1 MIGRLAGRVLMRKPP
16 FLLVDVQGIGY
27 EVEAPMST
35 FFATQGQDDVIL
47 HTHLVVREDAQL
59 LYGFATIRERDLFR
73 ALIKVSGI
81 GPRMAV
87 AVLSG
92 MSEAQF
98 RDCVLND
105 DVTALTKVPGIGK
118 KTAERLII
126 EMRDRLDKQPGGG
139 VPAVAGGEPAVAT
152 PRDEALSAL
161 EALGYKPAEAG
172 RMIARAEKE
181 GADNAESL
189 IRLALRQTV
198 KPSS

>member
-1 MIGRLAGRVLMRKPP
+1 MIGRLAGRVLTRKPP

-27 EVEAPMST
+27 EIEAPMST
-35 FFATQGQDDVIL
+35 FFATQGQDDVVL

-59 LYGFATIRERDLFR
+59 LYGFASERERDLFR

-98 RDCVLND
+98 RDCVMND

-126 EMRDRLDKQPGGG
+126 EMRDRLDKQPGA
-139 VPAVAGGEPAVAT
+139 VAPAVAGGAAVEESA
-152 PRDEALSAL
+152 RDEALSAL
-161 EALGYKPAEAG
+161 EALGYKPAEAN
-172 RMIARAEKE
+172 RMITRAEKE
-181 GADNAESL
+181 GADDAETL

-198 KPSS
+198 K

>member
-1 MIGRLAGRVLMRKPP
+1 MIGRLAGRVLSRKPP
-16 FLLVDVQGIGY
+16 FLLVDVHGIGY

-35 FFATQGQDDVIL
+35 FFATQGQDDVVL
-47 HTHLVVREDAQL
+47 QTHLVVREDAQL
-59 LYGFATIRERDLFR
+59 LYGFATVRERDLFR

-98 RDCVLND
+98 RDCVMND

-126 EMRDRLDKQPGGG
+126 EMRDRLDKTPGTAATMAADG
-139 VPAVAGGEPAVAT
+139 VPAEER

-161 EALGYKPAEAG
+161 EALGYKPAEAN
-172 RMIARAEKE
+172 RMITRAEKE
-181 GADNAESL
+181 GADDAEAL

-198 KPSS
+198 K

>member
-1 MIGRLAGRVLMRKPP
+1 MIGRLAGRVLARKPP
-16 FLLVDVQGIGY
+16 FLLVDVHGVGY

-35 FFATQGQDDVIL
+35 FFATQGQEEVAL

-59 LYGFATIRERDLFR
+59 LYGFATVRERDLFR
-73 ALIKVSGI
+73 ALVKVSGI

-98 RDCVLND
+98 RDCVLAE

-126 EMRDRLDKQPGGG
+126 EMRDRIDKEAGAAAAGLPGG
-139 VPAVAGGEPAVAT
+139 VPGVEH
-152 PRDEALSAL
+152 PRDEAVSAL

-172 RMIARAEKE
+172 RMITRAEKE
-181 GADNAESL
+181 GADDAESL
-189 IRLALRQTV
+189 IRLALRHTV
-198 KPSS
+198 K

>member
-16 FLLVDVQGIGY
+16 FLLVDVQGVGY
-27 EVEAPMST
+27 EVESPMST

-59 LYGFATIRERDLFR
+59 LYGFASLRERDLFR

-105 DVTALTKVPGIGK
+105 DVASLVKVPGIGK
-118 KTAERLII
+118 KTAERLVI
-126 EMRDRLDKQPGGG
+126 EMRDRIDKEAGGTAASTPGG
-139 VPAVAGGEPAVAT
+139 VPAVEQ
-152 PRDEALSAL
+152 PRDEAISAL

-172 RMIARAEKE
+172 RMIARAEKD
-181 GADNAESL
+181 GAEDAEAL
-189 IRLALRQTV
+189 IRLALRHTV
-198 KPSS
+198 K

>member
-1 MIGRLAGRVLMRKPP
+1 MIGRLAGRVLTRKPP
-16 FLLVDVQGIGY
+16 FLLVDVHGIGY

-35 FFATQGQDDVIL
+35 FFATQGQEDVVL

-59 LYGFATIRERDLFR
+59 LYGFATPRERDLFR

-98 RDCVLND
+98 RDCVMND

-126 EMRDRLDKQPGGG
+126 EMRDRLDKEPG
-139 VPAVAGGEPAVAT
+139 VTLPTAAGGAPVEESA
-152 PRDEALSAL
+152 RDEALSAL
-161 EALGYKPAEAG
+161 EALGYKPAEAN
-172 RMIARAEKE
+172 RMITRAEKE
-181 GADNAESL
+181 GADDAETL

-198 KPSS
+198 K

>member
-1 MIGRLAGRVLMRKPP
+1 MIGRLAGRVVMRKPP
-16 FLLVDVQGIGY
+16 FLLVDVQGVGY
-27 EVEAPMST
+27 EVESPMST

-59 LYGFATIRERDLFR
+59 LYGFASLRERDLFR

-105 DVTALTKVPGIGK
+105 DVASLVKVPGIGK
-118 KTAERLII
+118 KTAERLVI
-126 EMRDRLDKQPGGG
+126 EMRDRIDKEAGGTAASTPGG
-139 VPAVAGGEPAVAT
+139 VPAAEQ
-152 PRDEALSAL
+152 PRDEAISAL

-172 RMIARAEKE
+172 RMIARAEQA
-181 GADNAESL
+181 GAEDAEAL
-189 IRLALRQTV
+189 IRLALRHTV
-198 KPSS
+198 K

>member
-16 FLLVDVQGIGY
+16 FLLVDVHGVGY
-27 EVEAPMST
+27 EVESPMST
-35 FFATQGQDDVIL
+35 FFATQGYDEIVL

-59 LYGFATIRERDLFR
+59 LYGFATQRERDLFR

-105 DVTALTKVPGIGK
+105 DVASLVKVPGIGK

-126 EMRDRLDKQPGGG
+126 EMRDRIDKQAGTTAASTPGGQ
-139 VPAVAGGEPAVAT
+139 PAADQ
-152 PRDEALSAL
+152 PRDEAISAL

-172 RMIARAEKE
+172 RMIARAEKA
-181 GADNAESL
+181 GAEDAEAL
-189 IRLALRQTV
+189 IRLALRHTV
-198 KPSS
+198 K

>member
-1 MIGRLAGRVLMRKPP
+1 MIGRLAGRVLSRKPP
-16 FLLVDVQGIGY
+16 FLLVDVHGIGY

-35 FFATQGQDDVIL
+35 FFATQGESDVVL

-59 LYGFATIRERDLFR
+59 LYGFATTRERDLFR

-92 MSEAQF
+92 LSEAQF

-105 DVTALTKVPGIGK
+105 DVAALTKVPGIGK

-126 EMRDRLDKQPGGG
+126 EMRDRLDKQPGG
-139 VPAVAGGEPAVAT
+139 VAPAVAGGEPVADT

-181 GADNAESL
+181 GAADAEAL

-198 KPSS
+198 K

>member
-1 MIGRLAGRVLMRKPP
+1 MIGRLAGRVLTRKPP
-16 FLLVDVQGIGY
+16 FLLVDVHGIGY

-35 FFATQGQDDVIL
+35 FFATQGQDDVVL

-59 LYGFATIRERDLFR
+59 LYGFATVRERDLFR

-126 EMRDRLDKQPGGG
+126 EMRDRLGKEPGVAMPAAAGG
-139 VPAVAGGEPAVAT
+139 VPAEESA
-152 PRDEALSAL
+152 RDEALSAL
-161 EALGYKPAEAG
+161 EALGYKPAEAN

-181 GADNAESL
+181 GAADAEAL

-198 KPSS
+198 K

>member
-1 MIGRLAGRVLMRKPP
+1 MIGRLAGRLLERRPP
-16 FLLVDVQGIGY
+16 FLLVDVHGVGY

-35 FFATQGQDDVIL
+35 FFATQGQEDVVL

-59 LYGFATIRERDLFR
+59 LYGFATTRERDLFR

-92 MSEAQF
+92 LSEAQF
-98 RDCVLND
+98 RDCVMND
-105 DVTALTKVPGIGK
+105 DVAALIRVPGIGR

-126 EMRDRLDKQPGGG
+126 EMRDRLGKEPADG
-139 VPAVAGGEPAVAT
+139 VPTVAGAAVAEA
-152 PRDEALSAL
+152 PRDEAASAL

-181 GADNAESL
+181 GADDAETL

-198 KPSS
+198 R

>member
-1 MIGRLAGRVLMRKPP
+1 MIGRLAGRVLTRKPP
-16 FLLVDVQGIGY
+16 FLLVDVHGIGY

-35 FFATQGQDDVIL
+35 FFATQGQEDVVL

-59 LYGFATIRERDLFR
+59 IYGFATPRERDLFR

-98 RDCVLND
+98 RDCVMND

-126 EMRDRLDKQPGGG
+126 EMRDRLDKEPG
-139 VPAVAGGEPAVAT
+139 VTLPTAAGGAPVEESA
-152 PRDEALSAL
+152 RDEALSAL
-161 EALGYKPAEAG
+161 EALGYKPAEAN
-172 RMIARAEKE
+172 RMITRAEKE
-181 GADNAESL
+181 GADDAETL

-198 KPSS
+198 K

>member
-1 MIGRLAGRVLMRKPP
+1 MIGRLAGSVLTRKPP
-16 FLLVDVQGIGY
+16 FLLVDVHGIGY

-35 FFATQGQDDVIL
+35 FFATQGKDDVVL

-59 LYGFATIRERDLFR
+59 LYGFATVRERDLFR

-98 RDCVLND
+98 RDCVMND

-126 EMRDRLDKQPGGG
+126 EMRDRLDKTPGTAVPTAAGG
-139 VPAVAGGEPAVAT
+139 VPAEET

-161 EALGYKPAEAG
+161 EALGYKPAEAN
-172 RMIARAEKE
+172 RMITRAEKE
-181 GADNAESL
+181 GANDAEAL

-198 KPSS
+198 K

>member
-1 MIGRLAGRVLMRKPP
+1 MIGRLAGRVLTRKPP
-16 FLLVDVQGIGY
+16 FLLVDVHGVGY

-59 LYGFATIRERDLFR
+59 LYGFATTRERDLFR

-98 RDCVLND
+98 RDCVLSE
-105 DVTALTKVPGIGK
+105 DVAALVKVPGIGK

-126 EMRDRLDKQPGGG
+126 EMRDRIDKEAGTTAASLPGGA
-139 VPAVAGGEPAVAT
+139 PDAEH
-152 PRDEALSAL
+152 PRDEAISAL

-181 GADNAESL
+181 GVDDAEAL
-189 IRLALRQTV
+189 IRLALRHTV
-198 KPSS
+198 K

>member
-1 MIGRLAGRVLMRKPP
+1 MIGRLAGRVLSRKPP
-16 FLLVDVQGIGY
+16 FLLVDLHGIGY

-35 FFATQGQDDVIL
+35 FFATQGQDDVVL

-59 LYGFATIRERDLFR
+59 LYGFATVRERDLFR

-98 RDCVLND
+98 RDCVMND

-126 EMRDRLDKQPGGG
+126 EMRDRLDKTPGTAVPTAVGG
-139 VPAVAGGEPAVAT
+139 VPAEES

-161 EALGYKPAEAG
+161 EALGYKPAEAN
-172 RMIARAEKE
+172 RMISRAEKE
-181 GADNAESL
+181 GAADAEAL

-198 KPSS
+198 K

>member
-1 MIGRLAGRVLMRKPP
+1 MIGRLAGRVLTRKPP
-16 FLLVDVQGIGY
+16 FLLVDVHGIGY

-35 FFATQGQDDVIL
+35 FFATQGQEDVVL

-59 LYGFATIRERDLFR
+59 LYGFATARERDLFR

-98 RDCVLND
+98 RDCVMND

-126 EMRDRLDKQPGGG
+126 EMRDRLDKEPG
-139 VPAVAGGEPAVAT
+139 VTLPTAAGGAPVEESA
-152 PRDEALSAL
+152 RDEALSAL
-161 EALGYKPAEAG
+161 EALGYKPAEAN
-172 RMIARAEKE
+172 RMITRAEKE
-181 GADNAESL
+181 GADDAETL

-198 KPSS
+198 K

>member
-1 MIGRLAGRVLMRKPP
+1 MIGRLAGRVLSRKPP

-59 LYGFATIRERDLFR
+59 LYGFATTRERDLFR

-98 RDCVLND
+98 RDCVMND

-118 KTAERLII
+118 KTAE
-126 EMRDRLDKQPGGG
+126 
-139 VPAVAGGEPAVAT
+139 
-152 PRDEALSAL
+152 
-161 EALGYKPAEAG
+161 
-172 RMIARAEKE
+172 
-181 GADNAESL
+181 
-189 IRLALRQTV
+189 
-198 KPSS
+198 

>member
-1 MIGRLAGRVLMRKPP
+1 MIGRLAGRLLERKPP
-16 FLLVDVQGIGY
+16 FLLVDVHGVGY

-35 FFATQGQDDVIL
+35 FFAIQGQEDVVL
-47 HTHLVVREDAQL
+47 RTHLVVREDAQL
-59 LYGFATIRERDLFR
+59 LYGFATTRERDLFR

-105 DVTALTKVPGIGK
+105 DVTALTRVPGIGK

-126 EMRDRLDKQPGGG
+126 EMRDRLDKEPGGG
-139 VPAVAGGEPAVAT
+139 VPTVEGGAAVGEA

-161 EALGYKPAEAG
+161 EALGYKPAEAN
-172 RMIARAEKE
+172 RMITRAEKE
-181 GADNAESL
+181 GAGDAESL
-189 IRLALRQTV
+189 IRLALRHTV
-198 KPSS
+198 K